1 MISSRAFICGCEGE
15 ALTDPEGRFFRESL
29 PWGFILFQRN
39 ISTPEQTFRLVQSLR
54 EAVGRDAPV
63 LVDQEG
69 GRVARLRP
77 PHWDEYP
84 PAKRF
89 GDLARNDFNKGAE
102 ALGLCLRL
110 MARDVVALGM
120 DVMCCPVL
128 DVPVADAHDVIGD
141 RAYND
146 DANLVAQLGRVAV
159 DTLLDAGVLPVA
171 KHVPG
176 HGRARTD
183 SHVSLPIV
191 DSSFSD
197 LMRRDFIPFKAL
209 SYVPAMMTAH
219 VLYKSLDPNT
229 PATLSSRVIAETIRA
244 SIGFDG
250 LLLSDDL
257 SMNALAGTMRERALH
272 ALNAGCDI
280 ALHCNGKMQEAE
292 ALADVAPILAGDSAR
307 RSEKA
312 LLLRHKRGVNVPPGA
327 RARLDEMIA

>member
-15 ALTDPEGRFFRESL
+15 ALTDSERRFFGESL

-39 ISTPEQTFRLVQSLR
+39 ISTPERTFRLVQSLR

-110 MARDVVALGM
+110 MARDVLALGM

-128 DVPVADAHDVIGD
+128 DVPATDAHDVIGD
-141 RAYND
+141 RAYSD
-146 DANLVAQLGRVAV
+146 DANLVVQLGRVAV

-197 LMRRDFIPFKAL
+197 LMRRDFVPFKAL

-219 VLYKSLDPNT
+219 VLYKALDPNT

-244 SIGFDG
+244 NIGFDG

-257 SMNALAGTMRERALH
+257 SMNALADTMRERALH

-280 ALHCNGKMQEAE
+280 VLHCNGKMPEAE

-312 LLLRHKRGVNVPPGA
+312 LLLRHKRGVNVSTDA
-327 RARLDEMIA
+327 RARLDEMMA